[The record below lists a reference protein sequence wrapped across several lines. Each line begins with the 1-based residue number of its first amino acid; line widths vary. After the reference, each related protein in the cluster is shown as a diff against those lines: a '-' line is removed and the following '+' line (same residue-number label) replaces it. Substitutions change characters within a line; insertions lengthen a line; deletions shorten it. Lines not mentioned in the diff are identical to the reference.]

1 MSQVGCVVTHWI
13 VGNGQDKGIP
23 NAQSKNRIRNHMRRY
38 SAFAIAREGAR
49 YHTGWERAWKS
60 PAPKKRYD
68 AIIVGAGG
76 HGLATAYY
84 LGKNHGIKNVAI
96 LEKGWLGG
104 GNTGRN
110 TTIIR
115 SNYLQ
120 DPSAAI
126 YEKARSLYETMSQDL
141 NYNVMFSPRGVMM
154 LAQTE
159 HEIRGYER
167 TAHANALQGVATEF
181 ISPL

>member
-13 VGNGQDKGIP
+13 VGNEQDKGIP

-96 LEKGWLGG
+96 QKRVGWAAV
-104 GNTGRN
+104 TQAATRQSSVP
-110 TTIIR
+110 TIFRIHR
-115 SNYLQ
+115 
-120 DPSAAI
+120 PRFMKRRAAFM
-126 YEKARSLYETMSQDL
+126 KR
-141 NYNVMFSPRGVMM
+141 
-154 LAQTE
+154 
-159 HEIRGYER
+159 
-167 TAHANALQGVATEF
+167 
-181 ISPL
+181 